1 MITSL
6 KGHPDTFSSAE
17 RERIC
22 RIAKEH
28 FIMGSKIIEDEEI
41 LHDLDLENQIKEKL
55 KSVSGLRMKSE
66 ESNLP

>member
-1 MITSL
+1 
-6 KGHPDTFSSAE
+6 
-17 RERIC
+17 
-22 RIAKEH
+22 
-28 FIMGSKIIEDEEI
+28 MGSKIIEDEEI